1 MFIVFEGIDGSGKT
15 TLSNRVARELRRAGL
30 SVRHVREDGRLAS
43 PVSEGLRRFTRDPLH
58 LALTPVAELLLY
70 AAREAQLLEEVT
82 RPALAEHDVVIAD
95 RFLYTAE
102 VLARFGRGLPEAEV
116 RPVLDTCQRGLHP
129 DRVFLIDVDPAI
141 ARARRRASKLLA
153 KDRSTPSR
161 KGLTGAGLQARL
173 RAGYRALAA
182 AHPERW
188 SVVENTDVPLDEQV
202 TRLVEDVLRARR
214 GEAPLFHAGL
224 TRPTV
229 PVRSLPEAR
238 GRFLA
243 RLDGWTVDEPGLA
256 AWFLAGMEGQDVEAR
271 RALLAERCPELIAH
285 GLAGLT
291 HPRAWEWRQR
301 LEAAAPEH
309 VLASLTDDASDAPE
323 AWRLRE
329 RWEHRAPEAVAT
341 SLTGLDSERAW
352 LMRDRLSRA
361 APEPVM
367 ESLSGLDSA
376 RAWNERWRWLSSR
389 GGDAAFADEGVAR
402 ALCRSLRGVDSERA
416 WEWRE
421 RAMAVAPDAVLR
433 SLEGLDSPRAWAL
446 REQHAAR
453 APKAVI
459 GSLMGLDVPA
469 AWKLREAFG
478 VACEE
483 VLDSLTGMDV
493 PAAWRL
499 RAVLADTWPSATVKS
514 LGLLAATARGQALT
528 LELLERH
535 PHDFALLRQAARTV
549 SQVEEEPRHGVA

>member
-30 SVRHVREDGRLAS
+30 TVRHVREDGRLAS

-102 VLARFGRGLPEAEV
+102 VLARFGRGLPEPEV
-116 RPVLDTCQRGLHP
+116 RAVLDTCQRGLQP

-161 KGLTGAGLQARL
+161 KGLTGTGLQARL

-182 AHPERW
+182 ASPERW
-188 SVVENTDVPLDEQV
+188 SVIENTDVPLDEQV
-202 TRLVEDVLRARR
+202 TRLVEDVLRVRR
-214 GEAPLFHAGL
+214 GEAPLPHEGL
-224 TRPTV
+224 ARP
-229 PVRSLPEAR
+229 PAPARSLPEAR

-243 RLDGWTVDEPGLA
+243 RLDGWAVDEPGLA
-256 AWFLAGMEGQDVEAR
+256 AWLLAGMEGPDVEAR

-285 GLAGLT
+285 GLSGLT
-291 HPRAWEWRQR
+291 HPAAWEWRHR
-301 LEAAAPEH
+301 LEAAAPEQ

-329 RWEHRAPEAVAT
+329 RWEARAPEAVAA

-352 LMRDRLSRA
+352 LMRDRLSHA
-361 APEPVM
+361 APEPVVV
-367 ESLSGLDSA
+367 SLAGLDSE
-376 RAWNERWRWLSSR
+376 RAWSERGRWLSSR
-389 GGDAAFADEGVAR
+389 GDAAFADEGVAR

-416 WEWRE
+416 WAWRE

-459 GSLMGLDVPA
+459 GSLAGLDVPA
-469 AWKLREAFG
+469 AWTLRETFG
-478 VACEE
+478 VTCEE

-514 LGLLAATARGQALT
+514 LGALAATARGAALT

-535 PHDFALLRQAARTV
+535 PHDFALLRQAARAASLV
-549 SQVEEEPRHGVA
+549 HEEPRHGVA